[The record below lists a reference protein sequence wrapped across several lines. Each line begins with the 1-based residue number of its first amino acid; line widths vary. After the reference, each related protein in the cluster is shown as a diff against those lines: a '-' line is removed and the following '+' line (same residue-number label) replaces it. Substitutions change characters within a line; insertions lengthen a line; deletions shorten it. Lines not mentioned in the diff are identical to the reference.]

1 MFSNKEPI
9 TVNESEVMANAL
21 TDLKGES
28 ETYKGFIE
36 QTIADLKTVNS
47 LAFGKQKKTEALIAD
62 LTAVRDEYIALIES
76 NKKTISELEKVF
88 AHTEDEQMTEEN

>member
-1 MFSNKEPI
+1 MFSNKEPT
-9 TVNESEVMANAL
+9 TVNESETMANAL
-21 TDLKGES
+21 ADLKGES

-88 AHTEDEQMTEEN
+88 AHTEDEQMTEKN